1 MKAKNIHI
9 TGNKVTTEIN
19 GKLVEM
25 TVDELIK
32 MFKSGKILLD
42 KESEIKLKEF
52 IRKRNLRV
60 LAAKAI
66 LIDSCE
72 TKNDR
77 EYY

>member
-72 TKNDR
+72 TENDR